1 MIGQRRKLWPA
12 TRPLPTPPWE
22 KPLTHLGDKTPI
34 ISSTAHTAWQLRV
47 GAGKARC
54 LLFHGPASGSRDR
67 KEFLEP
73 VQQQRALGRDRLA
86 AATQWQP
93 EALHVPERPPTSIF
107 FRFLASK
114 MQTVSFP
121 AVGT

>member
-1 MIGQRRKLWPA
+1 M
-12 TRPLPTPPWE
+12 E
-22 KPLTHLGDKTPI
+22 KG
-34 ISSTAHTAWQLRV
+34 
-47 GAGKARC
+47 GKARR
-54 LLFHGPASGSRDR
+54 LLFHGPAPGPTAAQTAFGSGDK

-73 VQQQRALGRDRLA
+73 KQEWRALGRDWLA